1 MHGTVSIDVPRK
13 HSVLLSLSFIRV
25 SDYTVSCLESQ
36 LELYIGSLVT
46 YTEWELCDTFVRRP
60 YMDLFDTD
68 HFRLY
73 YRSYYGAFSRKKEFI
88 EFKLLF
94 SFLKDSALPEK
105 LPGGKWNCSVPHWP
119 DFRQH
124 MRCNMLRECEGGED
138 EVDCGYESEDCGPG
152 LISAA
157 GSCYLYAD
165 DVVFSS
171 MSSLEASRECE
182 KRGSYLVSLNTPE
195 EWKIISDLLL
205 KQMIFDTIFIGLR
218 DQSRALPPECVNY
231 RDALLLLLLLLL
243 LLTN

>member
-1 MHGTVSIDVPRK
+1 MD
-13 HSVLLSLSFIRV
+13 LSFSNTKV
-25 SDYTVSCLESQ
+25 YV
-36 LELYIGSLVT
+36 GSLDIPVWNICPGSKRQRPRLEMFE
-46 YTEWELCDTFVRRP
+46 TEAIYITFFHEAKEP
-60 YMDLFDTD
+60 
-68 HFRLY
+68 
-73 YRSYYGAFSRKKEFI
+73 FSD
-88 EFKLLF
+88 FKLLF
-94 SFLKDSALPEK
+94 SFHLKSALLEQ

-171 MSSLEASRECE
+171 MSSLDASRECE
-182 KRGSYLVSLNTPE
+182 KRGGYLVSLNTPE

-231 RDALLLLLLLLL
+231 RDAFLLLLLLL
-243 LLTN
+243 LLTSY

>member
-25 SDYTVSCLESQ
+25 SDYTVSCLESH

-157 GSCYLYAD
+157 GSCYL
-165 DVVFSS
+165 
-171 MSSLEASRECE
+171 LENFNGKTSDEATVECQR
-182 KRGSYLVSLNTPE
+182 RGGYLVSLNTPE
-195 EWKIISDLLL
+195 EWKVLSQLMLERIPFDY
-205 KQMIFDTIFIGLR
+205 IFVGLR
-218 DQSRALPPECVNY
+218 FNNPTLPQQ
-231 RDALLLLLLLLL
+231 
-243 LLTN
+243 